1 MGSALHSRGS
11 SELPPGKKQTGPLW
25 TPLSPTQVPPLYFRE
40 SVMPACVCECVCE
53 RGLRTHGLWGGG
65 LEQYFYPFKNSSFSC
80 ISSIFSRQC
89 FLKVKKKL
97 PLCLSFSSHNGP
109 RQGQC
114 PRHSHE
120 DTGQSPE
127 RNVNGGPGTGLCSLW
142 VASLCGLFS
151 ELQKGGYALPRPPST
166 WVPGR
171 QQEMGLRRW
180 APAPQNSYP

>member
-25 TPLSPTQVPPLYFRE
+25 PPLSATQVPALYSRE
-40 SVMPACVCECVCE
+40 SVMSACVCERFASTWFV
-53 RGLRTHGLWGGG
+53 GGP
-65 LEQYFYPFKNSSFSC
+65 EQYFYPFKKSSFSC

-97 PLCLSFSSHNGP
+97 PPRLSFSSHNGP

-114 PRHSHE
+114 PRHSYE

-127 RNVNGGPGTGLCSLW
+127 RNVNGGPDTGLCSLW

-166 WVPGR
+166 WAPGR

-180 APAPQNSYP
+180 APAPHNSYP